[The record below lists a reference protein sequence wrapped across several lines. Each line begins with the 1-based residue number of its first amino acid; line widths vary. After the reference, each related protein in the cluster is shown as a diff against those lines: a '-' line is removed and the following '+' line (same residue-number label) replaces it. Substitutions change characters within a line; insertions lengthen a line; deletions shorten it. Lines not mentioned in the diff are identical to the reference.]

1 MNKRKI
7 STITI
12 ILMILLVLLMIR
24 FSLIEKEARDLKYTC
39 DSFQSNLDYYQEHS
53 VSYTQAVAGW
63 VSCISD
69 EDDLKIKSVIISYVI
84 LIVVFLILLSWKIDK
99 LKKK

>member
-12 ILMILLVLLMIR
+12 ILIILLVLLMIR

-39 DSFQSNLDYYQEHS
+39 NSFQSNLDYYQEHS

-63 VSCISD
+63 VSCISE
-69 EDDLKIKSVIISYVI
+69 EDNLKIESVIISYSI
-84 LIVVFLILLSWKIDK
+84 LIVIILIVLFWKIVK
-99 LKKK
+99 LV